1 MKRSQPRTDGPKTGG
16 PNTDESMIGESTT
29 AEPGFFPDPAV
40 DRVLAVTMALATE
53 VYVLRDR
60 LRAMEAA
67 MVSHGVIAADE
78 LSAAPGDTERL
89 ASAADRD
96 AFVAGLMAALH
107 GETVVDAQKDIRRR
121 QESQ

>member
-1 MKRSQPRTDGPKTGG
+1 MKRSQPRTDRSKTGG
-16 PNTDESMIGESTT
+16 PNSDGSTT

-121 QESQ
+121 EESQ